1 MVDNSQRTI
10 TVTSPA
16 FQDGG
21 LIPIRYTAE
30 AENVSPCIE
39 WKGIPSGTVSIV
51 IITEDRDIPM
61 PQIPLFTWVHWIVY
75 NIPPD
80 TLSISEAVLVSET
93 LEGGGQ
99 QGFTSYRKHGYS
111 GPLPVSGVHKYY
123 FTVYAVDIKVNLEP
137 RKATKK
143 RILKKID
150 GHILAKGV
158 LMGRY
163 RRQNTSK

>member
-1 MVDNSQRTI
+1 MVDNSQKTLE
-10 TVTSPA
+10 VTCPA

-39 WKGIPSGTVSIV
+39 WEGIPKGTESIL
-51 IITEDRDIPM
+51 IIAEDRDIPM

-75 NIPPD
+75 NVPSDTSSIP
-80 TLSISEAVLVSET
+80 EAVPVSET

-111 GPLPVSGVHKYY
+111 GPLPVSGTHKYY
-123 FTVYAVDIKVNLEP
+123 FTLYAVDIKVNLEP

-143 RILKKID
+143 RILKAID
-150 GHILAKGV
+150 GHILSKGV

-163 RRQNTSK
+163 RRQNNKK